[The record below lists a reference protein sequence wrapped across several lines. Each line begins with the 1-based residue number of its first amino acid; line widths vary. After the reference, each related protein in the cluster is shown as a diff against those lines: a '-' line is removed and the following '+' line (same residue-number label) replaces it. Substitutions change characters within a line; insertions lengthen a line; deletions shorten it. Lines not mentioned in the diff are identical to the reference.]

1 MKKKIL
7 KRLFI
12 VLGLSLI
19 LAGLAFLPVALVPE
33 FTDPGYRV
41 EVITSSILITLWGFS
56 LIPAFV
62 AEYDYLKNKSFEF
75 GVWYGRVVGL
85 VLPLLIAPALAV
97 VYFVGETEKLI
108 RKE

>member
-1 MKKKIL
+1 MKKKTV
-7 KRLFI
+7 KRLII
-12 VLGLSLI
+12 VIALSVI

-33 FTDPGYRV
+33 FTNPGYRV

-56 LIPAFV
+56 IIPAFV
-62 AEYDYLKNKSFEF
+62 AEYDFLKNKSFEF
-75 GVWYGRVVGL
+75 GAWYGRVVGL

-97 VYFVGETEKLI
+97 SYFVGETEKLI